1 VASEYDSRF
10 ERADE
15 KEDDPRVRATSRI
28 WGMMIPILALSI
40 PICAIS
46 HLGVILPFI
55 AVIAAGVGTG
65 CVWIVGGK
73 GGSKEN
79 KRLHDRIKELE
90 ERLANVET
98 ISHFEMQLAARE
110 KVALEDSQTQ
120 SVLESSQS
128 QSSQKE
134 SA

>member
-1 VASEYDSRF
+1 LR
-10 ERADE
+10 
-15 KEDDPRVRATSRI
+15 
-28 WGMMIPILALSI
+28 LL
-40 PICAIS
+40 
-46 HLGVILPFI
+46 L
-55 AVIAAGVGTG
+55 AGVGTG

-79 KRLHDRIKELE
+79 KRLLDRIKELE

-110 KVALEDSQTQ
+110 KGALENSQTQ
-120 SVLESSQS
+120 SAPESSQP

>member
-1 VASEYDSRF
+1 MASEYDSHS

-46 HLGVILPFI
+46 HLGVTFPFI
-55 AVIAAGVGTG
+55 ALMAAGAGTA

-79 KRLHDRIKELE
+79 KRVHDRIKELE

-98 ISHFEMQLAARE
+98 ISHFEMQLAARG
-110 KVALEDSQTQ
+110 KGALENSQTE
-120 SVLESSQS
+120 SEPESSQP